1 MLYSFENLGKTKLVE
16 SLLETNQIITIA
28 NNKRR
33 FLSYELS
40 LLTLK
45 AALSTRDDK
54 YPIYDKDI
62 KTYQRSEAKKVLRE
76 WLSKIKT
83 KYSEINISEAEHV
96 AFIAEVAADLSNKL
110 FRYLHNGRFRVGVA
124 QKLVN
129 VHLKYLWTAGF
140 CPEPPHCP
148 IDGIIRD
155 VAGIS
160 YIWTQNDSIEE
171 YKTAIASLKVI
182 AETKGRT
189 LAQWELET
197 FRRRDDE
204 EL

>member
-1 MLYSFENLGKTKLVE
+1 MT
-16 SLLETNQIITIA
+16 TM

-33 FLSYELS
+33 FLSYELG

-45 AALSTRDDK
+45 AALSTRDDN
-54 YPIYDKDI
+54 YPVYDRGTKI
-62 KTYQRSEAKKVLRE
+62 WQRSQAKRVLRQ
-76 WLSKIKT
+76 WLVIIEE
-83 KYSEINISEAEHV
+83 KYSKESIGEAEHMS
-96 AFIAEVAADLSNKL
+96 FIAKVAEELSKEL
-110 FRYLHNGRFRVGVA
+110 SRYLHNGRFRVGVA

-140 CPEPPHCP
+140 CQEPPHCP

-155 VAGIS
+155 AAGID
-160 YIWTQNDSIEE
+160 YVWTSSDSIDE
-171 YKTAIASLKVI
+171 YQEAISQLEAIAK
-182 AETKGRT
+182 AKGLT

-197 FRRRDDE
+197 FRRREDE

>member
-1 MLYSFENLGKTKLVE
+1 M
-16 SLLETNQIITIA
+16 TNTT
-28 NNKRR
+28 NDRRR
-33 FLSYELS
+33 FLSYELG

-54 YPIYDKDI
+54 YPVYDKGTKI
-62 KTYQRSEAKKVLRE
+62 WQRSQAKKVLRE
-76 WLSKIKT
+76 WLAVIEE
-83 KYSEINISEAEHV
+83 KYSKSGITEAEHV
-96 AFIAEVAADLSNKL
+96 AFIAEVSEKLSNQL
-110 FRYLHNGRFRVGVA
+110 AHCLHDGRFRVGVA

-155 VAGIS
+155 AAGIG
-160 YIWTQNDSIEE
+160 YLWTRSDSIEE
-171 YKTAIASLKVI
+171 YKEAIADLKTI
-182 AETKGRT
+182 SETKDLT

-197 FRRRDDE
+197 FRRRGDE